1 MTIAVTL
8 NNVFVGSNEA
18 VVVPLDTCFVPPE
31 ASAVRESCSR
41 ELKLL
46 YPQHSL
52 SSEYEIDSLDK
63 VISKIINAQQP

>member
-18 VVVPLDTCFVPPE
+18 VVVPLDTSFVQPE
-31 ASAVRESCSR
+31 ASAVRESCSK

-46 YPQHSL
+46 YPQHAL
-52 SSEYEIDSLDK
+52 SSEYEIESIEK